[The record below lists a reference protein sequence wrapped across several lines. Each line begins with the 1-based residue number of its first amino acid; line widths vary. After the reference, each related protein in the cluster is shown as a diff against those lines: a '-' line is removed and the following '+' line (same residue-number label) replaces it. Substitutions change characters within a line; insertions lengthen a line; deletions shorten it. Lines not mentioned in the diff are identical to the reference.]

1 MNTLRPAR
9 LASVA
14 LASAYLLLNASEV
27 LAQGG
32 SGELSKLP
40 KLVRD
45 AQPAFP
51 EAALRDRVSAR
62 VQLEFTITETGTV
75 TDVRVVDTS
84 TSAEVQPD
92 GETLVGPDS
101 PADYGFG
108 EAAKEAL
115 SRFRFEPAEID
126 GRPVAVTIG
135 YAFNFSLPPPP
146 EPAQAADGTQ
156 TATVAEDVVN
166 FEGVLRERGTRTLI
180 PGAVVTVFR
189 LGREGAED
197 ATGFEAVS
205 DADGTFRF
213 YGLAPGPWK
222 VLVEADGYFPFRTT
236 EKIVAGQRTEVRYF
250 MEKGTYST
258 YDILVEGER
267 AVKEVNRRVI
277 TAEEAY
283 SVPGA
288 LGDPVAVVQNLPGVA
303 RPAVGAGA
311 IPVRGSAPADTGY
324 LVEGIEVPFIFHF
337 GSQRS
342 VIPAELIESVVF
354 VPGNFSV
361 FYGRRTGGILDV
373 QLKELDPDQVHGA
386 AQASVLDA
394 NGYFEVPITDEL
406 SIAAGFRGSY
416 VDALIEGVVGE
427 DSSVDVIAAPAY
439 LDYQILAD
447 WEPSAAH
454 DFRLFFFG
462 SQDELRLL
470 FEDAQQA
477 SVQLTS
483 GAVRNRTRFNRAVL
497 QYDYTPNQKF
507 SNELQLAF
515 GIDEISAAAFDI
527 FEFELNNLQWQV
539 RNRSRYRFSD
549 RFFIDV
555 GVDGLIRLS
564 DIDVVAPNPN
574 QDPQNP
580 DFNDLIATQL
590 QNEFAAQIAPY
601 IEAEIGITDRWTLIP
616 GIRLDY
622 YSDAEDFSIDP
633 RLVTRY
639 ALTDDWAVKGGVGL
653 FHQPPLPQELSEE
666 FGNPDLEIPWA
677 IHTSAGV
684 EWNPVDYF
692 KADVTVFYKRLEK
705 LVDDTNEFR
714 TNEDGELVPALL
726 DNGRTGHVVG
736 LEVYLKHDFNNNFQ
750 GWLSYTLSRA
760 TRTDSGE
767 TRERLFDFDQTHIL
781 AAVLSYRFPQNWEL
795 TTRFRL
801 VSGNPFTPINGGV
814 YIDDQDDYAPIT
826 APRNSDRISPFHQ
839 LDLRL
844 DKRWVFDYFT
854 VAAFL
859 EVLNVYNQGNVE
871 GFSYNFDFSER
882 DEVTGL
888 PVIPNLGVRIDF

>member
-1 MNTLRPAR
+1 MAHSAKRAAPAATLLV
-9 LASVA
+9 LAHAFRA
-14 LASAYLLLNASEV
+14 LAQEPESPPLDE
-27 LAQGG
+27 
-32 SGELSKLP
+32 LP
-40 KLVRD
+40 KLIEDV
-45 AQPAFP
+45 QPEFP
-51 EAALRDRVSAR
+51 PEALRDRVSAR
-62 VQLEFTITETGTV
+62 VELEFTITATGAV
-75 TDVRVVDTS
+75 TDVRVVETR

-92 GETLVGPDS
+92 GTTLVGPDA
-101 PADYGFG
+101 PDDYGFG
-108 EAAKEAL
+108 AAAETAL
-115 SRFRFEPAEID
+115 KKFRFEPAKANGE
-126 GRPVAVTIG
+126 PVPVTIG
-135 YAFNFSLPPPP
+135 YTFNFSLPPPP
-146 EPAQAADGTQ
+146 EPETGDGAETD
-156 TATVAEDVVN
+156 TGAEDVVN
-166 FEGVLRERGTRTLI
+166 FEGVLRARGTRERV

-189 LGREGAED
+189 LGEEKGGD

-205 DADGTFRF
+205 DAEGRFRF
-213 YGLAPGPWK
+213 YGLESGPWK

-236 EKIVAGQRTEVRYF
+236 ERIVTGQVTQVSYF
-250 MEKGTYST
+250 LEKGRYST
-258 YDILVEGER
+258 YDILVRGER

-277 TAEEAY
+277 TSEEAY

-288 LGDPVAVVQNLPGVA
+288 LGDPVAAVRNLPGVA

-324 LVEGIEVPFIFHF
+324 LIEGIEVPFIFHF

-342 VIPAELIESVVF
+342 VVPAELIESVAF

-361 FYGRRTGGILDV
+361 YYGRRTGGILDV

-394 NGYFEVPITDEL
+394 NGYVEVPITDEL
-406 SIAAGFRGSY
+406 SIAGGFRGSY
-416 VDALIEGVVGE
+416 VDALVEGVVGA

-447 WEPSAAH
+447 WEPGRAH
-454 DFRLFFFG
+454 DLRFFFFG

-483 GAVRNRTRFNRAVL
+483 GAVRNRTRFNRAIF
-497 QYDYTPNQKF
+497 QYDYRPNQKF
-507 SNELQLAF
+507 SNKLEVAV

-527 FEFELNNLQWQV
+527 FEFELHNLQGQI

-555 GVDGLIRLS
+555 GVDGIIRDS

-580 DFNDLIATQL
+580 DFNDLIATSLENQ
-590 QNEFAAQIAPY
+590 FAIQIAPY
-601 IEAEIGITDRWTLIP
+601 LEAELEVSDRLTLIP
-616 GIRLDY
+616 GIRFDY
-622 YSDAEDFSIDP
+622 YSDAEDVSLDP
-633 RLVTRY
+633 RIVANY
-639 ALTDDWAVKGGVGL
+639 ALDEDWTLKAGVGV
-653 FHQPPLPQELSEE
+653 FHQPPLPQNLSEE

-677 IHTSAGV
+677 LHTSAGV

-692 KADVTVFYKRLEK
+692 KADVTFFYKRLEK
-705 LVDDTNEFR
+705 LVDDTNDFR
-714 TNEDGELVPALL
+714 TDEEGNLVPALL
-726 DNGRTGHVVG
+726 DNGRTGDVVG
-736 LEVYLKHDFNNNFQ
+736 LEVYLKHDFNENFQ
-750 GWLSYTLSRA
+750 GWLSYTLSRS

-767 TRERLFDFDQTHIL
+767 TRSRLFEFDQTHIF
-781 AAVLSYRFPQNWEL
+781 AAVLSYRFPENWEL

-814 YIDDQDDYAPIT
+814 FIDDQDDFAPIT
-826 APRNSDRISPFHQ
+826 GPTNSDRLPIFHQ
-839 LDLRL
+839 WDLRL

-854 VAAFL
+854 IAAFL
-859 EVLNVYNQGNVE
+859 EVLNVYNRGNVE

-882 DEVTGL
+882 DSVQGL